1 MMVLVVSKVPT
12 SLRGRLTRWLIQ
24 LRPGVFVGTVSD
36 RVRERLW
43 ERTCGSI
50 RGGWALIL
58 VPAPTEQGF
67 KIRMHGD
74 APIGIEDFDGLVLVK
89 RGTRR

>member
-12 SLRGRLTRWLIQ
+12 SLRGRLTRWTLQ

-43 ERTCGSI
+43 ERTCASL

-67 KIRMHGD
+67 KIRMYGE
-74 APIGIEDFDGLVLVK
+74 APISIEDFDGLALVK
-89 RGTRR
+89 RGIRR